1 MNVAQV
7 LKGREVPPSLSEIS
21 REEPTW
27 KIEVLKVEML
37 QFKRYLTQCER
48 GTDFNDLQQCLI
60 AAFVNIVMN
69 VENERRHHHVAIKEM
84 IIFVFHK
91 TKELPDDHNNSQFTK
106 TLPRNLSAL

>member
-1 MNVAQV
+1 MA
-7 LKGREVPPSLSEIS
+7 SLSEIS

-37 QFKRYLTQCER
+37 QFKRCLTQCER
-48 GTDFNDLQQCLI
+48 GTDFNDLRQCLI

-69 VENERRHHHVAIKEM
+69 VEKERHHHVAIKKLM
-84 IIFVFHK
+84 MFVFHK
-91 TKELPDDHNNSQFTK
+91 SKELPDDHNNSHFTK